1 MNDWKLIDSFILTLK
16 SRFTAYDS
24 EASIILKMEITYFRG
39 LLEPK
44 SEEWRK
50 KIKVARNEIVEPIIE
65 QICKVASVR
74 PGEFH
79 LGSPK
84 W

>member
-1 MNDWKLIDSFILTLK
+1 VNDWKLIDSFILTLK

-24 EASIILKMEITYFRG
+24 EASIILKMEITYYHG
-39 LLEPK
+39 LFEPK
-44 SEEWRK
+44 NEEWRK
-50 KIKVARNEIVEPIIE
+50 KIQVARDEIVEPIIE
-65 QICKVASVR
+65 QIGKVTSVR
-74 PGEFH
+74 SGEFH